1 MKSRLFAIAN
11 EMQFNNPYTKP
22 LKYYERYDTFL
33 NNHNLFPKTILEI
46 GTYEGH
52 STKIISKAFEKST
65 ILTLD
70 FDIKNIDFEDYK
82 NIIYKKADQTKKDQ
96 LIPLIKEYF
105 PKGIDLVIDDASH
118 IGYYSKLTFDIVV
131 PFLKPG
137 GAYFIEDWGTG
148 YWDSWV
154 DGSSQLKKYNNFMKL
169 LHLHNFSIVGF
180 VKSLS
185 KKFQLKKY
193 NNFMKQLP
201 SHNFGMVGFVKS
213 LIDCLGEDQTG
224 KNIYFG
230 EKNKFIIDHIEFF
243 AGACMLIK
251 SKND

>member
-118 IGYYSKLTFDIVV
+118 ICYYSKLTFDIVV

-154 DGSSQLKKYNNFMKL
+154 DGGNFALKKCNDNFMK
-169 LHLHNFSIVGF
+169 N
-180 VKSLS
+180 
-185 KKFQLKKY
+185 
-193 NNFMKQLP
+193 LP
-201 SHNFGMVGFVKS
+201 SHDFGMVGFVKS
-213 LIDCLGEDQTG
+213 LIDLLGEDKTG
-224 KNIYFG
+224 KKIFFD
-230 EKNKFIIDHIEFF
+230 EKIKHIELWT
-243 AGACMLIK
+243 GECMLIK
-251 SKND
+251 SDND